1 MNRWELTQFASSDWL
16 SVSWII
22 LAALA
27 LLISLIFGKKILKRW
42 RRFTH
47 YGAHF
52 LATGALLGLALEPQ
66 IKLSDIEPLTLL
78 TPGLTVEKA
87 IEQVASSDESEP
99 FKLIPSAGF
108 WLQTGVQFSVQESGY
123 NKIAPSAKRISDPQQ
138 ILLSHGQPKTMTVI
152 GDGLTESQWQA
163 FDNPELNYQVPPE
176 RTGLIDI
183 FWQKNILLGES
194 VYFSARFQSSQAQ
207 MFSIRLLDPVGD
219 ELSRQKILP
228 GEMISLIAKPKTP
241 GRHLFR
247 WQLIDKK
254 GLMVSQQ
261 EFDVYVSEKANASVL
276 LLQSSPSFEARQL
289 QRWLSQSDADLLVK
303 TQISQAKFTTRF
315 AGQRGNSKV
324 EFSNSFLEKFDLLII
339 DGRSLND
346 LSTRQRKTLYQAVS
360 EGLGLL
366 IWVDDALLQLGDKQ
380 TSQLLA
386 GVSIE
391 HQTRPVLLSLQWRM
405 GVDRATLDEY
415 LKVEVFPAKIS
426 AKGFQLPELKPLV
439 QSTKGEPLVESY
451 RIGQGRVGVSLI
463 KSSYQW
469 VTRGYGNE
477 HADYWQHLLASL
489 GRRLQK
495 KTILPFADGEINFVD
510 RLTRICAQ
518 GVAGGKIK
526 LVHWQSQSLTH
537 WVDLPAV
544 QQSQAP
550 GCGFFWPQKAGW
562 YRGEVIKVLS
572 QAGSSLEDQVI
583 SPRWFYVY
591 PKNAWRTRQQK
602 AKVRATLA
610 KQQAFRVAA
619 DAQYPTRKKPVDP
632 WIFWWLLILS
642 ATIIWLNEKLD

>member
-1 MNRWELTQFASSDWL
+1 MNGWELTQFASSDWL

-22 LAALA
+22 VAVLA
-27 LLISLIFGKKILKRW
+27 LLISLIFGKKIQKRW
-42 RRFTH
+42 RRFAH
-47 YGAHF
+47 YGVHF
-52 LATGALLGLALEPQ
+52 LATIALLGLALEPQ
-66 IKLSDIEPLTLL
+66 IKLNDIEPLTLL
-78 TPGLTVEKA
+78 TPGQTVEKA

-99 FKLIPSAGF
+99 FELFLSADF
-108 WLQTGVQFSVQESGY
+108 WLQTEAQYSVRESDY
-123 NKIAPSAKRISDPQQ
+123 SQIAPSAKRISDPQQ
-138 ILLSHGQPKTMTVI
+138 IVLSHGQPKTIIVI

-194 VYFSARFQSSQAQ
+194 VSLSARFQSSKAQ

-247 WQLIDKK
+247 WQLIDNK
-254 GLMVSQQ
+254 GLIVSQQ
-261 EFDVYVSEKANASVL
+261 EFDVYVSEKVDASVL

-289 QRWLSQSDADLLVK
+289 QRWLSQSEADLLIK

-315 AGQRGNSKV
+315 AGPRGDPKI
-324 EFSNSFLEKFDLLII
+324 EFSDSFLKKFDLLIV
-339 DGRSLND
+339 DGRSMND
-346 LSTRQRKTLYQAVS
+346 LSARQQKALYQAVS
-360 EGLGLL
+360 EGMGLL
-366 IWVDDALLQLGDKQ
+366 IWVDDALLQLGDAQ
-380 TSQLLA
+380 ESQLLA
-386 GVSIE
+386 GVSFE
-391 HQTRPVLLSLQWRM
+391 RQARSVPLSPQWRRN
-405 GVDRATLDEY
+405 GGRATLDEY

-426 AKGFQLPELKPLV
+426 VKGFQLRELKPLV
-439 QSTKGEPLVESY
+439 QSIKGEPLVESY

-477 HADYWQHLLASL
+477 HAEYWQHLLVNL
-489 GRRLQK
+489 GRRHQK
-495 KTILPFADGEINFVD
+495 NTILPFADGEINFVD
-510 RLTRICAQ
+510 RLTRICVQ

-526 LVHWQSQSLTH
+526 LVHSQSQSLAQ
-537 WVDLPAV
+537 WVKLPAT

-550 GCGFFWPQKAGW
+550 GCGFFWPQQAGW
-562 YRGEVIKVLS
+562 YRGEMIKDPS
-572 QAGSSLEDQVI
+572 QADSSLEEQRI
-583 SPRWFYVY
+583 PPRWFYVY
-591 PKNAWRTRQQK
+591 PKNAWRTQQQK
-602 AKVRATLA
+602 VKMRATLA
-610 KQQAFRVAA
+610 KQQAFRAA
-619 DAQYPTRKKPVDP
+619 SDAQYPTRKKPIDP

-642 ATIIWLNEKLD
+642 AAIIWLNEKLD